1 MTGPQV
7 NRIAIR
13 NHPTYWAFVL
23 HRVSGLALAVFL
35 PAHLYV
41 LSFVID
47 GAARLDGFLHWAEH
61 PLVKAG
67 EVGLVVLL
75 AAHLAGGLRILAVE
89 FLPWRDWQKTLVVIG
104 ATFALGVGV
113 LFLLRAV

>member
-1 MTGPQV
+1 MTGPHV
-7 NRIAIR
+7 NRTAIR

-35 PAHLYV
+35 PAHLFV
-41 LSFVID
+41 LSLAI
-47 GAARLDGFLHWAEH
+47 GGGARLDEFLHWAEH
-61 PLVKAG
+61 PLVKAA

-75 AAHLAGGLRILAVE
+75 AAHLAGGLRILAIE
-89 FLPWRDWQKTLVVIG
+89 FLPWRDWQKTLVVIV
-104 ATFALGVGV
+104 AAFALGAGV